1 MSDQIISYIRTY
13 VPVAIGSLLS
23 FVVTRY
29 GIVVDEEISTAL
41 ATLLTAVLI
50 AVYYFLARQAEKRW
64 PQVGKLLLGSAKQP
78 EYKVVK

>member
-23 FVVTRY
+23 FIVTKY
-29 GIVVDEEISTAL
+29 GIVVDENISTAL

-50 AVYYFLARQAEKRW
+50 AAYYFVARQLEKHY
-64 PQVGKLLLGSAKQP
+64 PQIGKLLLGSAKQP
-78 EYKVVK
+78 DYKVVK